1 MSQSIT
7 PELLDLISRFSDEDI
22 KNARKQLDAVDN
34 EIKRLRELGLLERV
48 VRRGAQELKLKFAS
62 GATSSATAAPAVK
75 SGRGKKKGQTSK
87 VRFANPK
94 NPSETWAGVGAKP
107 ARWVTAV
114 ISGMQ
119 AKGMA
124 PEKILKSFCQTHG
137 VSDEDKNPANAPKA
151 LKSLIGIY

>member
-34 EIKRLRELGLLERV
+34 EVKRLRELGLLERV

-62 GATSSATAAPAVK
+62 GATSSATASPAVK
-75 SGRGKKKGQTSK
+75 TGRGKKKGQTNK
-87 VRFANPK
+87 DRFVNPK
-94 NPSETWAGVGAKP
+94 NASETWSGVGAKP
-107 ARWVTAV
+107 ARWVTAI

-119 AKGMA
+119 AKGTS
-124 PEKILKSFCQTHG
+124 PDRILKSFCQTYG
-137 VSDEDKNPANAPKA
+137 VSDEDKSPANAPKG
-151 LKSLIGIY
+151 LKSLLGLV